1 MNQPKE
7 PLGVSGS
14 IETVSVEEPPS
25 VPEPLQ
31 ESLSFEFSKKNENL
45 DFQSKEKPKDLNEK
59 PLKQKACGEKDSVGL
74 VLKVKTVYDKHLKN
88 NRVEIEKFVNSSGLD
103 PSSIEGAYQKGRIDG
118 LIEGIER
125 AEKLIHRAEQRTVA
139 SQMVS
144 YKQKLLMEMVFDEA
158 QKEPSSNL
166 NSKKFSDFNA
176 TDLKNKKMFFSGIV
190 EKTDQKSSEKS
201 ENNNQSQSTRVSE
214 SITSTIT
221 STIAVSIIYS
231 FFWSFGEGGF
241 EFLKSKVVAMSSM
254 KSVESPL
261 KTEEKP
267 KTEEDLKVE
276 VNYLK
281 QQCQILKEL
290 IGENHKIAIPS
301 NPGIKN
307 EVDKLKLE
315 NIELKQQLDC
325 KP

>member
-14 IETVSVEEPPS
+14 TETVLAEEPPS
-25 VPEPLQ
+25 AAPEDIQ
-31 ESLSFEFSKKNENL
+31 ESISL
-45 DFQSKEKPKDLNEK
+45 DFQNKDKSKNSNEK
-59 PLKQKACGEKDSVGL
+59 SLKQKNSAEKDSAAL
-74 VLKVKTVYDKHLKN
+74 VLKVKTVYDKNLKN
-88 NRVEIEKFVNSSGLD
+88 NKVEIEKIVNSSLLD
-103 PSSIEGAYQKGRIDG
+103 PTSVEGAYQKGKIDG

-139 SQMVS
+139 SQMAS
-144 YKQKLLMEMVFDEA
+144 YKQKLLMDMVFDQA
-158 QKEPSSNL
+158 QSETVS
-166 NSKKFSDFNA
+166 NSKKTTDFNA
-176 TDLKNKKMFFSGIV
+176 TDFKNKKLFYSGVV
-190 EKTDQKSSEKS
+190 EKTDQKGSEKS
-201 ENNNQSQSTRVSE
+201 ENNNNQAQSARVTD
-214 SITSTIT
+214 SIVSTIT

-241 EFLKSKVVAMSSM
+241 EFLKNKIISLSSSSAKEQTI
-254 KSVESPL
+254 KS
-261 KTEEKP
+261 EEKP

-276 VNYLK
+276 IGYLK

-290 IGENHKIAIPS
+290 MGENHKLAIPS